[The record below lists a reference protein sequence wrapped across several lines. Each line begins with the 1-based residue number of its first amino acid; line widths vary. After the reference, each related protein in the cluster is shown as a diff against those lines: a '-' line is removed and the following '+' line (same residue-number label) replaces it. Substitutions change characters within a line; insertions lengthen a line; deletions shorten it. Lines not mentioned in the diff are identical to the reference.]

1 MALRGGDRRV
11 TGGPR
16 VPRVRRGGGAV
27 RSGGSWG
34 GLARDVGTGGGSPG
48 TARAVP
54 VSERLLPFTRPR
66 RSRPRRCR
74 AVPGYHA
81 QMLK

>member
-1 MALRGGDRRV
+1 M

-16 VPRVRRGGGAV
+16 VPRVSGGG
-27 RSGGSWG
+27 RCEEWG
-34 GLARDVGTGGGSPG
+34 VLGRVARDVGTGGTPG

-54 VSERLLPFTRPR
+54 VSEPLLPFTRPR
-66 RSRPRRCR
+66 RARPRRCR

>member
-1 MALRGGDRRV
+1 M
-11 TGGPR
+11 
-16 VPRVRRGGGAV
+16 GGA
-27 RSGGSWG
+27 RGAGWPEMSGP
-34 GLARDVGTGGGSPG
+34 AGTPG

-66 RSRPRRCR
+66 RARPRRRR